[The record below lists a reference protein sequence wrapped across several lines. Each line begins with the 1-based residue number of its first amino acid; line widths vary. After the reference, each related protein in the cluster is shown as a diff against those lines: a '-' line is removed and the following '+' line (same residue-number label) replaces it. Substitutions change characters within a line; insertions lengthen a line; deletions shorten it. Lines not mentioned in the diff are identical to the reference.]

1 MIQTK
6 SVKNALVTYDDRYT
20 QRWLDA
26 VGQDV
31 VKWELGRTG
40 IARDDTLFIPGTFLN
55 TEVNTGSVLNV
66 SGQGGGLAIT
76 TDTAAYDGHSLQC
89 PYGAF
94 QLTAGDPLYFGAKF
108 KTEHA
113 TYGDYLVGLV
123 EVDTTPMATSAAHAV
138 SVTDDGLYF
147 YKLDAGTEFYF
158 TNELGGVV
166 GSTAVGATHD
176 VNYHVYELYYD
187 GTTLYVYFDDSLVT
201 SIATGLADQVLTP
214 TFEARAGADGAEVLT
229 VQWARAIQI
238 F

>member
-1 MIQTK
+1 MIKTK

-20 QRWLDA
+20 QRWLSA
-26 VGQDV
+26 VGEDV
-31 VKWELGRTG
+31 VHWELFRTG
-40 IARDDTLFIPGTFLN
+40 VPRDDTLLVPTTFLN
-55 TEVNTGSVLNV
+55 TETNVGTVVNV

-76 TDTAAYDGHSLQC
+76 SDTAEYDQHSLQL

-94 QLTAGDPLYFGAKF
+94 QLTAGDPMYFGAKV

-113 TYGDYLVGLV
+113 SKGDFLFGMV
-123 EVDTTPMATSAAHAV
+123 EVDTTPLATSGSHAV

-147 YKLDAGTEFYF
+147 YKLNDETTMKFVNEKGGTAGETDLE
-158 TNELGGVV
+158 T
-166 GSTAVGATHD
+166 THD

-187 GTTLYVYFDDSLVT
+187 GTTLYVYVDDSLVT
-201 SIATGLADQVLTP
+201 SIATGLADQVLSPSFT
-214 TFEARAGADGAEVLT
+214 AAAGDDGAELMT